1 MVPIHSPPR
10 DGSLAVSGFRAN
22 ASALDHALTLL
33 LADETE
39 AALRWSAAILERA
52 PLHAAPLVI
61 TSRLLDQMGR
71 TRAAIDGLR
80 LAVRRAIETGDLP
93 LAVVAIDDL
102 RVLGADPR
110 EAIERV
116 ATAFGR
122 GSSRLHGD
130 GPPAAPQAPVDF
142 LEPLSPFLAG
152 PPLAS
157 RATQVVFA
165 AKQAHDAAL
174 VGTEPTSLAP
184 WPLFSALTKDA
195 LADLLAAFNGMT
207 LPAGHRIIEEGE
219 EGEAAYIVVQGEVEI
234 SRRAAAGDHKPRL
247 AVAALGPGSFFG
259 EMALLS
265 RLPSTTFATT
275 TRPTILLAG
284 KRDVLAALAARRPEL
299 AIQLAAHCRRNSLEN
314 LGWTSAVVATIPYEE
329 RAALVERLQMRIFE
343 RGEKLMRE
351 REEAKGLH
359 LVISGEVAIVGREWS
374 ERVLLATL
382 GPGETVGEVELV
394 LCRQAYADAIAM
406 RPTAALFLSKEEY
419 TAIVQDRPSVLHGL
433 YATAIRRNAETRLA
447 LDTGSAVIADEWLV
461 EEEQTETHVLPSED
475 SSPARVLPP
484 RPHATSRV
492 VIPPPLP
499 AQPAATPVHPPAMPT
514 GTAQRE
520 PRAEEQAAS
529 STPTPTPPRAA
540 TLPSMAPTSTSIRPS
555 IAPPRSIGLAP
566 IHVATGGALI
576 ACAAGICAIFI
587 ARDASRGVRDEAAS
601 AAAARTAQVTSVQ
614 AARPPEPESP
624 PPPTVAPGPPPP
636 AAATTWTP
644 IPTPPPSV
652 ESSALPPA
660 AKVPPRAPVRAV
672 RPPPPA
678 RANAAAAP
686 AQAPAATA
694 TVAAAPPP
702 LAPAPV
708 AAPPAAA
715 ATPPVVAAS
724 NAPSAATTA
733 SPARGDDFGGRE

>member
-1 MVPIHSPPR
+1 MVSIHSPPR
-10 DGSLAVSGFRAN
+10 DGSLAVTGLRAS

-39 AALRWSAAILERA
+39 AALRWSAAILERV
-52 PLHAAPLVI
+52 PLHATALVI

-80 LAVRRAIETGDLP
+80 LAVRRAIEMGDLP

-122 GSSRLHGD
+122 GSSRIQGD
-130 GPPAAPQAPVDF
+130 EPEPPAQAPADF

-157 RATQVVFA
+157 RATQIVFA

-174 VGTEPTSLAP
+174 VGSEPTALAP

-195 LADLLAAFNGMT
+195 LADLLAVFHAMT
-207 LPAGHRIIEEGE
+207 LPAGHRLVEEGE
-219 EGEAAYIVVQGEVEI
+219 EGDAAYIVVQGEVEI
-234 SRRAAAGDHKPRL
+234 SRRAAPGDHKPRL

-259 EMALLS
+259 EMSLLS
-265 RLPSTTFATT
+265 RLPSSTFAAT

-284 KRDVLAALAARRPEL
+284 KRDALSALAARRPEL
-299 AIQLAAHCRRNSLEN
+299 AIQLAAHCRRNSLAN
-314 LGWTSAVVATIPYEE
+314 LGWTSAVVAMIPQDE

-351 REEAKGLH
+351 REEATGLH
-359 LVISGEVAIVGREWS
+359 LVVSGEVAIVGREWS

-433 YATAIRRNAETRLA
+433 YATAVRRNAETRLA
-447 LDTGSAVIADEWLV
+447 LDSGSAVIADEWLI
-461 EEEQTETHVLPSED
+461 EEEQTETHVLPPEERTR
-475 SSPARVLPP
+475 ARVLPA
-484 RPHATSRV
+484 RMHAASRV
-492 VIPPPLP
+492 VVPPPLP
-499 AQPAATPVHPPAMPT
+499 V
-514 GTAQRE
+514 QRE
-520 PRAEEQAAS
+520 PVPVTPSPLPVAPAA
-529 STPTPTPPRAA
+529 PAPVAA
-540 TLPSMAPTSTSIRPS
+540 APVVPKAAPLPSIAPTSTSVRPS
-555 IAPPRSIGLAP
+555 VAPLRPSGLAP
-566 IHVATGGALI
+566 IHVATGGVLL

-587 ARDASRGVRDEAAS
+587 ARGSRSPGEEAGSAASRPAQAWTQS
-601 AAAARTAQVTSVQ
+601 AAKS
-614 AARPPEPESP
+614 EPE
-624 PPPTVAPGPPPP
+624 TTAAPAPAPVPPP

-644 IPTPPPSV
+644 IPMPPPTAAPPAETAAATPPK
-652 ESSALPPA
+652 PA
-660 AKVPPRAPVRAV
+660 PRPTARIGRAAPPPRPAP
-672 RPPPPA
+672 
-678 RANAAAAP
+678 AAAP
-686 AQAPAATA
+686 APGPAATA
-694 TVAAAPPP
+694 TTAAAPPP
-702 LAPAPV
+702 SPPAPAS
-708 AAPPAAA
+708 ATPAASP
-715 ATPPVVAAS
+715 PPVVAAS
-724 NAPSAATTA
+724 NAAPVATT
-733 SPARGDDFGGRE
+733 SSSARADDFGGRE

>member
-10 DGSLAVSGFRAN
+10 DGSLVVSGSRAS

-39 AALRWSAAILERA
+39 AALRWSAAILDRA
-52 PLHAAPLVI
+52 PLHATALVI

-80 LAVRRAIETGDLP
+80 LAVRRAIETGNLP

-116 ATAFGR
+116 ATAFAR
-122 GSSRLHGD
+122 GSPRLHGD
-130 GPPAAPQAPVDF
+130 GPPPGPQPPGDF

-174 VGTEPTSLAP
+174 VGAEPTPLAQ

-195 LADLLAAFNGMT
+195 LSDLLGAFNGKT
-207 LPAGHRIIEEGE
+207 LPAGHRVIEEGE
-219 EGEAAYIVVQGEVEI
+219 EGDAAYIVVQGEVEI
-234 SRRAAAGDHKPRL
+234 SRRAAPGDHKPRL
-247 AVAALGPGSFFG
+247 AVATLGPGAFFG

-275 TRPTILLAG
+275 TRPTILLVG
-284 KRDVLAALAARRPEL
+284 KRDALAGLAARRPEL

-314 LGWTSAVVATIPYEE
+314 LGWTSAVVATIPHDE

-475 SSPARVLPP
+475 SPVRVLPP

-499 AQPAATPVHPPAMPT
+499 VQSAPSPVQPAPAP
-514 GTAQRE
+514 ASHSSRE
-520 PRAEEQAAS
+520 PRAEEPPPAS
-529 STPTPTPPRAA
+529 VTPVAPRAA
-540 TLPSMAPTSTSIRPS
+540 PLPSMAPRRARRSVLRSRPRARAASRRSTSRPEARSSRAPRGSAPSSSRGTRAAVCGTKSRSRRRPAPRRPPCRRPERRRPRRPRLPPRWRRRLRRPRLRPPRRGPPSLGRRRPS
-555 IAPPRSIGLAP
+555 RPGIAVGPEGRP
-566 IHVATGGALI
+566 
-576 ACAAGICAIFI
+576 
-587 ARDASRGVRDEAAS
+587 AR
-601 AAAARTAQVTSVQ
+601 
-614 AARPPEPESP
+614 
-624 PPPTVAPGPPPP
+624 
-636 AAATTWTP
+636 
-644 IPTPPPSV
+644 
-652 ESSALPPA
+652 
-660 AKVPPRAPVRAV
+660 AKVCVVRPAHAGPVRAV
-672 RPPPPA
+672 RPIAPA
-678 RANAAAAP
+678 RP
-686 AQAPAATA
+686 
-694 TVAAAPPP
+694 
-702 LAPAPV
+702 
-708 AAPPAAA
+708 
-715 ATPPVVAAS
+715 
-724 NAPSAATTA
+724 
-733 SPARGDDFGGRE
+733 GRSRPR